1 MPRQTSL
8 WNEPRAREP
17 GTVEVW
23 ARGQGWW
30 PVLGVDEVGRGCL
43 AGPVVAAAVILPD
56 PAGIAG
62 LTDSKLLTAARRE
75 ALAAQVRERALAL
88 GLGRAEVVEVDA
100 LGILPATLTAMRRA
114 VDAAIASFA
123 GRVGVVVVDGI
134 SPIPGLPWPQKT
146 WVQGDRLSLNCA
158 AASIVAKVERDRF
171 MASCDA
177 LYPGYGFS
185 RHKGYGT
192 AAHREAL
199 ARLGPCPLHR
209 RSFAPL
215 KGMVVRG

>member
-8 WNEPRAREP
+8 WSDLPAGEP
-17 GTVEVW
+17 GYVEAW
-23 ARGQGWW
+23 ARREGRW

-43 AGPVVAAAVILPD
+43 AGPVVAAALILPD
-56 PAGIAG
+56 PVDIVG
-62 LTDSKLLTAARRE
+62 LTDSKLLTPARRE
-75 ALAAQVRERALAL
+75 RLAVRVRERALAL
-88 GLGRAEVVEVDA
+88 GLGRAEAGEVDA

-114 VDAAIASFA
+114 VDAALASFP
-123 GRVGVVVVDGI
+123 GEVGLVVVDGI
-134 SPIPGLPWPQKT
+134 SAIPGLPWPQKT
-146 WVQGDRLSLNCA
+146 WIKGDRLSLNCA
-158 AASIVAKVERDRF
+158 GASIVAKVERDRF
-171 MASCDA
+171 MTGCDA

-185 RHKGYGT
+185 EHKGYAT

-215 KGMVVRG
+215 KGAVTRG